1 MFSTSKNLYFPFS
14 DTTMRSILNSL
25 LSQDKKQGVR
35 YLGIQA
41 LIQLIQQGIVSESLS
56 QAKRRTEMVFLDFL
70 ERV

>member
-1 MFSTSKNLYFPFS
+1 
-14 DTTMRSILNSL
+14 MRSILNSL

-56 QAKRRTEMVFLDFL
+56 QAKRRTEMVFLDSL
-70 ERV
+70 EGLNTRSPIFP